1 MTAFIL
7 LAGLLLAGALLL
19 IVPPLLG
26 AGARQRREQAR
37 QSTMALTVL
46 REQLAELDADLASGQ
61 IDAESHARSREE
73 LERRALEEGEA
84 AAEAAELADA
94 RPSRGWAVAMAVSI
108 PAVAIA
114 SYLAIGE
121 PEALDPA
128 NLTTQQGFTR
138 EQVNDMVG
146 QLVARLEQEPDN
158 VEGWTMLAR
167 TYMVLEDYPKA
178 VAAFA
183 RLGALVPD
191 DPDVLADWAD
201 ATAVVSGTVQGEA
214 EALAQRALAV
224 APQHVK
230 ALAIAG
236 TGAYQRKDFA
246 TAAGHWERILAQIP
260 ATNDMAKGLR
270 DSINDARAKAGL
282 EPLAALEGAAP
293 AAAAPVLTIS
303 GRLSLSAELA
313 DKVQPAD
320 VVFVFVRAEAGGPPF
335 AALRFTAAE
344 LPLDFDFDGATL
356 MMGDMPIPERVV
368 VAARVAKG
376 GDATARSGD
385 LEGASPVVSPDSEG
399 LSVVIDRVRE

>member
-282 EPLAALEGAAP
+282 EPLAALEGD
-293 AAAAPVLTIS
+293 
-303 GRLSLSAELA
+303 R
-313 DKVQPAD
+313 K
-320 VVFVFVRAEAGGPPF
+320 
-335 AALRFTAAE
+335 
-344 LPLDFDFDGATL
+344 
-356 MMGDMPIPERVV
+356 
-368 VAARVAKG
+368 
-376 GDATARSGD
+376 
-385 LEGASPVVSPDSEG
+385 
-399 LSVVIDRVRE
+399 SVV

>member
-183 RLGALVPD
+183 RLGALV
-191 DPDVLADWAD
+191 
-201 ATAVVSGTVQGEA
+201 
-214 EALAQRALAV
+214 
-224 APQHVK
+224 
-230 ALAIAG
+230 
-236 TGAYQRKDFA
+236 
-246 TAAGHWERILAQIP
+246 
-260 ATNDMAKGLR
+260 
-270 DSINDARAKAGL
+270 
-282 EPLAALEGAAP
+282 
-293 AAAAPVLTIS
+293 
-303 GRLSLSAELA
+303 
-313 DKVQPAD
+313 
-320 VVFVFVRAEAGGPPF
+320 
-335 AALRFTAAE
+335 
-344 LPLDFDFDGATL
+344 
-356 MMGDMPIPERVV
+356 
-368 VAARVAKG
+368 
-376 GDATARSGD
+376 
-385 LEGASPVVSPDSEG
+385 
-399 LSVVIDRVRE
+399 